1 MLENYRSVCKI
12 PFNEDH
18 GDHANHRDIKYDERI
33 GAEYNRS
40 TSSIISCVHD
50 NISFEMVVDVNRGT
64 LPNYCWSEPIC
75 FNSSYFRSSFDYD

>member
-1 MLENYRSVCKI
+1 MLDNRRSICKI
-12 PFNEDH
+12 SFNEDH

-64 LPNYCWSEPIC
+64 LPADLWSEPIC
-75 FNSSYFRSSFDYD
+75 FNSFYFHVSFDFN